1 MGNLFAKCTLSP
13 LDSCENICV
22 NDIQVL
28 LDKYKENENEN
39 EIQITILGGDGD
51 TNNVTEFDATNL
63 SIIKF

>member
-1 MGNLFAKCTLSP
+1 MGNLFAKEIFTN

>member
-1 MGNLFAKCTLSP
+1 MGNLFAKEIFTN

-28 LDKYKENENEN
+28 LDKYKENEN